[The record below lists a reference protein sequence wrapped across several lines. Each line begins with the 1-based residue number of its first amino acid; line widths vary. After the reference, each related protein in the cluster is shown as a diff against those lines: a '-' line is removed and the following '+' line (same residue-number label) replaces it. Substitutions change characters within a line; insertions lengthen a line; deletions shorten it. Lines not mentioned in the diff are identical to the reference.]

1 LHKVNNQRSNAS
13 LLAKVLSGAWRNDQA
28 DFDISED
35 ELALLNPLLQGSGAG
50 GLGWWRIRNVNLET
64 LPTGEQLLAS
74 YRLQTLQAARHK
86 LNIQAIFTLMNAAG
100 IEPILVKGW
109 ASARLYP
116 AEGLRP
122 YGDVDLVLRP
132 QDLEKAKAV
141 MNSPAGR
148 KYWVDFEH
156 EDLEKLD
163 EQSVDALFAQS
174 KKIKLGDTQVRVMG
188 EEDHLRFLCIH
199 LLRHGAWRPLWL
211 CDIAAAVESR
221 KTDFDWQRCFGSA
234 EKQADW
240 VLSTIRLAH
249 ELLGADI
256 KDTPAENKTLPK
268 WLVPTVLK
276 QWEQPCSAAHRPP
289 ELIMTTLRHP
299 QRIPQAIRERWPDP
313 ISASIRM
320 NVPFNELP
328 RLPFQVANYIVSL
341 TRFITR
347 LPKLLHRTSQS
358 I

>member
-1 LHKVNNQRSNAS
+1 MV
-13 LLAKVLSGAWRNDQA
+13 V
-28 DFDISED
+28 SEA

-50 GLGWWRIRNVNLET
+50 SLGWWRIRHSGLES
-64 LPTGEQLLAS
+64 LPTGQQLLAS
-74 YRLQTLQAARHK
+74 YRLQTLQAARHN
-86 LNIQAIFTLMNAAG
+86 LDIQAIFHLMNEAG

-116 AEGLRP
+116 EAGLRP
-122 YGDVDLVLRP
+122 YGDVDLILRP
-132 QDLEKAKAV
+132 QQFEQAKAL
-141 MNSPAGR
+141 MDSPAGR
-148 KYWVDFEH
+148 KYWVDFDH
-156 EDLEKLD
+156 EELEKLD
-163 EQSVDALFAQS
+163 EQEIEALYGHSQQ
-174 KKIKLGDTQVRVMG
+174 IKLGDAQVRLMS

-211 CDIAAAVESR
+211 CDIAVAVESR
-221 KTDFDWQRCFGSA
+221 KADFDWQRCLGKD

-240 VLSTIRLAH
+240 VLATIRLAH

-256 KDTPAENKTLPK
+256 SHTPAENKLLPK
-268 WLVPTVLK
+268 WLVPSVLK

-289 ELIMTTLRHP
+289 ELIMISLRHP

-320 NVPFNELP
+320 NAPLNELP

-341 TRFITR
+341 ARFMIR
-347 LPKLLHRTSQS
+347 LPKLLSRT
-358 I
+358 

>member
-1 LHKVNNQRSNAS
+1 LSSLPRVSNQSSKGS
-13 LLAKVLSGAWRNDQA
+13 LLAKVLSGTWRNEPA
-28 DFDISED
+28 DIDISEN

-50 GLGWWRIRNVNLET
+50 GLGWWRIRHINLEK

-74 YRLQTLQAARHK
+74 YRLQTLQAARHS
-86 LNIQAIFTLMNAAG
+86 LNIQAIFTLMKDAG
-100 IEPILVKGW
+100 IEAILVKGW

-141 MNSPAGR
+141 MSSPAGR

-163 EQSVDALFAQS
+163 EQDIESLFAHS
-174 KKIKLGDTQVRVMG
+174 RRIKLGNTDIQVMG

-211 CDIAAAVESR
+211 CDIAVAVESR
-221 KTDFDWQRCFGSA
+221 KSDFDWQRCFGKD

-240 VLSTIRLAH
+240 VLSTVRLAH
-249 ELLGADI
+249 ELLSADI
-256 KDTPAENKTLPK
+256 KDTPAENKILPK

-276 QWEQPCSAAHRPP
+276 QWEQPCSAEHRPP

-299 QRIPQAIRERWPDP
+299 RRIPQAIRERWPDP

-320 NVPFNELP
+320 NVSLNKLP

-341 TRFITR
+341 TRFVTR
-347 LPKLLHRTSQS
+347 LPELLNRK
-358 I
+358 

>member
-1 LHKVNNQRSNAS
+1 LDKVNNQRSISS
-13 LLAKVLSGAWRNDQA
+13 LLAKVLSGAWRKTWA

-50 GLGWWRIRNVNLET
+50 GLGWWRIRHLNLET

-74 YRLQTLQAARHK
+74 YRLQTLQAARHH
-86 LNIQAIFTLMNAAG
+86 LNIQAIFILMNQAG

-132 QDLEKAKAV
+132 QDIEKAKAL
-141 MNSPAGR
+141 MNSPVGR
-148 KYWVDFEH
+148 DYWVDFEH
-156 EDLEKLD
+156 EDLERLD
-163 EQSVDALFAQS
+163 ERDIEALFAHS
-174 KKIKLGDTQVRVMG
+174 RRIKLGNTDVRVMG
-188 EEDHLRFLCIH
+188 EEDHLRFLSIH

-211 CDIAAAVESR
+211 CDIAVAVESR
-221 KTDFDWQRCFGSA
+221 KPDFDWQRCFGRD

-256 KDTPAENKTLPK
+256 KNTPAENKVLPK
-268 WLVPTVLK
+268 WFVPTVLK
-276 QWEQPCSAAHRPP
+276 QWDQPCSAEHRPP

-299 QRIPQAIRERWPDP
+299 QRIPKAIRQRWPDP

-320 NVPFNELP
+320 NAPFNELP

-341 TRFITR
+341 TRFVTR
-347 LPKLLHRTSQS
+347 LPELLNRK
-358 I
+358 

>member
-1 LHKVNNQRSNAS
+1 
-13 LLAKVLSGAWRNDQA
+13 LAQVLSGCWRKEQP
-28 DFDISED
+28 DIVINEA

-50 GLGWWRIRNVNLET
+50 SLGWWRIRHSDLDR

-74 YRLQTLQAARHK
+74 YRLQTLQAARHN
-86 LNIQAIFTLMNAAG
+86 LDIQAIFTLMNEAG
-100 IEPILVKGW
+100 IEAILVKGW

-116 AEGLRP
+116 AAGLRP
-122 YGDVDLVLRP
+122 YGDVDLVIRP
-132 QDLEKAKAV
+132 QQFVQARALMD
-141 MNSPAGR
+141 SPAGR

-156 EDLEKLD
+156 EELEKLD
-163 EQSVDALFAQS
+163 EQEVEALYAHSQQ
-174 KKIKLGDTQVRVMG
+174 INLGDTQVRVMS

-221 KTDFDWQRCFGSA
+221 RADFNWQRCLGSD
-234 EKQADW
+234 EKQSDW
-240 VLSTIRLAH
+240 VLATIRLAH

-256 KDTPAENKTLPK
+256 SHTPAENQSLPK

-276 QWEQPCSAAHRPP
+276 QWEQPCSTDHRPP
-289 ELIMTTLRHP
+289 ELIMTSLRHP
-299 QRIPQAIRERWPDP
+299 QRIPQAIRQRWPDP

-320 NVPFNELP
+320 NAPLNELP

-341 TRFITR
+341 ARFIIR
-347 LPKLLHRTSQS
+347 LPKLLGRT
-358 I
+358 

>member
-1 LHKVNNQRSNAS
+1 MHRVTDHIGTGS
-13 LLAKVLSGAWRNDQA
+13 LLAQVLSGSWRPEQPA
-28 DFDISED
+28 IAISEA

-50 GLGWWRIRNVNLET
+50 GLGWWRIRQSPLEN

-74 YRLQTLQAARHK
+74 YRLQTLQAARHH
-86 LNIQAIFTLMNAAG
+86 LDIQAIFRLMNEAG
-100 IEPILVKGW
+100 LEPLLVKGW

-116 AEGLRP
+116 AAGLRP

-132 QDLEKAKAV
+132 QQFEKARAL
-141 MNSPAGR
+141 MSSAAGR

-156 EDLEKLD
+156 EELGKLN
-163 EQSVDALFAQS
+163 EEAIERLFAHSQQVQ
-174 KKIKLGDTQVRVMG
+174 LGDAEVRLMS

-221 KTDFDWQRCFGSA
+221 KADFDWQRCLGDD

-249 ELLGADI
+249 ELLGAEI
-256 KDTPAENKTLPK
+256 RHTPAENKALPG

-276 QWEQPCSAAHRPP
+276 QWQQPCSAAHRPP
-289 ELIMTTLRHP
+289 ELIMISLRHP
-299 QRIPQAIRERWPDP
+299 LRLPQAIRERWPDP

-320 NVPFNELP
+320 NAPLNDLP

-341 TRFITR
+341 TRFLLR
-347 LPKLLHRTSQS
+347 LPRLLG
-358 I
+358 